1 MKTFRLSL
9 LLFFSLFFSFSS
21 MSQTDAKTFE
31 LNDLQELS
39 KFSQPLISPD
49 GKYVAVVVSK
59 PDWKSAKNK
68 QTLYLI
74 SLADGS
80 IRKLSSQRESLSEVH
95 WAPLGDRLGFVA
107 KDMKTKHTQVF
118 VMPMNGGDALQITQ
132 SKTGIEEFSWSPNG
146 KSIAFVAQ
154 DTIPNPK
161 AIKHN
166 EDGFRVSDNNFLV
179 RRIPQAWHLWMVS
192 AQGGQAKRLTKGSWS
207 LETDQG
213 SISRLAWAKDGRSI
227 AFQQF
232 PDVWEGNAFHSVIAR
247 VDTAAI
253 KIDTLVCALGSSSPA
268 YSADGKILAFARA
281 RQGDLNNGQAVYVLK
296 QGKTEDLTAQL
307 AHNINHYSWLPNQN
321 ALLLAADKGTQSVFW
336 IQKLDGSLKQLD
348 LGALNPSTRYSV
360 SDNGLIAFNASR
372 SDKAQEVYVYDSKT
386 AKTRVLTH
394 FNRFV
399 QHRHLGKSEAVEWK
413 LKAFH
418 EDGVLTYPPSFEKGK
433 KYPLV
438 LLIHGGPESASTL
451 GFSPLAQLLAAEG
464 FLVFQPNYRGSTNLG
479 DAYQHAIYRN
489 TGKGPGQDVM
499 AGLKK
504 LIERGIVDESRIGVT
519 GWSYGGYMTS
529 WLIGNYPDVWKAA
542 VSGAALNDW
551 VADYTV
557 SYYQKGDLYFFGG
570 SPWVK
575 KYWKIWRE
583 QSPIAYATKVKA
595 PTLIMG
601 DVGDPNVPLINGY
614 QLFHALRDNG
624 VEVEFYAYP
633 VDTHFPHDIVRATD
647 VYRRWVGWMVKY
659 LK

>member
-1 MKTFRLSL
+1 MK
-9 LLFFSLFFSFSS
+9 FFKLSLFFLFAFVTSFSAQ
-21 MSQTDAKTFE
+21 SQSETKNFE
-31 LNDLQELS
+31 LNDLRELS
-39 KFSQPLISPD
+39 KFSQPQVSPD

-59 PDWKSAKNK
+59 PDWELAKNK
-68 QTLYLI
+68 QVLYLI

-95 WAPLGDRLGFVA
+95 WAPQGDRLGFVS

-118 VMPMNGGDALQITQ
+118 VMPMNGGDALQITK
-132 SKTGIEEFSWSPNG
+132 SKTGIEEFSWSPDG
-146 KSIAFVAQ
+146 KSIAYVAQ
-154 DTIPNPK
+154 DTVPNPK

-166 EDGFRVSDNNFLV
+166 EDVFRVSDNNFLV
-179 RRIPQAWHLWMVS
+179 RKIPQPWHLWMVS

-213 SISRLAWAKDGRSI
+213 SISPLAWAKDGQSI

-232 PDVWEGNAFHSVIAR
+232 PDVWEGNAFHSVIAS
-247 VDTAAI
+247 VDTAATI
-253 KIDTLVCALGSSSPA
+253 IDTLVGALGSSSPA
-268 YSADGKILAFARA
+268 YSADGKYLAFSRA
-281 RQGDLNNGQAVYVLK
+281 RGGDLNNGQAVYVVH
-296 QGKTEDLTAQL
+296 QGKTEDITAQL
-307 AHNINHYSWLPNQN
+307 AHNINRYAWLPNQK
-321 ALLLAADKGTQSVFW
+321 ALLLAAYKGTQSIYWV
-336 IQKLDGSLKQLD
+336 QKLDASLEQLD
-348 LGALNPSTRYSV
+348 LGKLNASSRFSLAN
-360 SDNGLIAFNASR
+360 NGLLVFNAS
-372 SDKAQEVYVYDSKT
+372 SSEKAEEVYVYDPQTSKPR
-386 AKTRVLTH
+386 ALTS
-394 FNRFV
+394 FNAFV
-399 QHRHLGKSEAVEWK
+399 QKRRLGKSEAVEWK
-413 LKAFH
+413 LKSFH
-418 EDGVLTYPPSFEKGK
+418 EDGVLTYPSIFEKGK

-504 LIERGIVDESRIGVT
+504 LIDRGIVDESRIGVT

-575 KYWKIWRE
+575 EYWKIWRE

-601 DVGDPNVPLINGY
+601 CVGDPNVPLINGY

-633 VDTHFPHDIVRATD
+633 VDTHFPHDIVRTTD